1 MTSRR
6 PSLLQARGDSH
17 AHAHA
22 HSSYKLGH
30 GHGHDQHLHQQY
42 PHDAVAGPRPDDI
55 KPESAQE
62 PALLD
67 RAAVPVG
74 DQQPTDVT
82 TPSAT
87 SLVTRVVQTVSLVQ
101 IVDSSGSPLETQT
114 RFAIP
119 NTVVVDKDTGKT
131 ISASNP
137 DHTPAPAAPGSG
149 LEPTVAIQSST
160 SGINSQSPVASVPS
174 SSQTPAAAIPTISI
188 TPTSPASLSPSA
200 HSSPPPTPAAPSLGI
215 GHNGT
220 NIHHSAHHNS
230 TNSLFHAESINATH
244 SSTKHSS
251 TKTHSHTS
259 LTTTGSSTS
268 EATSLSET
276 VLSTVSSYEPLAT
289 DAAFGGVFGGD
300 GESPTTSSTEATPSA
315 PSNGTDNMLSPQQK
329 QVIGGVVG
337 GLAGAA
343 FFLVLILLALR
354 YKRRQLNAA
363 QAAGQPTS
371 ENRGLPPTIVT
382 PDGAPSGGGSGSGG
396 AMTENYNASALTA
409 AFTGLA
415 SKSSFTS
422 ANSAETGEKS
432 FYRVS
437 GKKLPSVLQV
447 GGDGYSDPR
456 SSFMS
461 STSDYYRGSQA
472 FDPVGGAGAR
482 LQLGLPMR
490 PDSGVP
496 MIRSGP
502 ARAVVAEPN
511 PFADPPKTPPAD
523 ASAPSLPRLRES
535 PSRGSRF
542 QESI

>member
-220 NIHHSAHHNS
+220 N
-230 TNSLFHAESINATH
+230 
-244 SSTKHSS
+244 
-251 TKTHSHTS
+251 
-259 LTTTGSSTS
+259 STS
-268 EATSLSET
+268 SIS
-276 VLSTVSSYEPLAT
+276 
-289 DAAFGGVFGGD
+289 
-300 GESPTTSSTEATPSA
+300 
-315 PSNGTDNMLSPQQK
+315 TDNE
-329 QVIGGVVG
+329 V
-337 GLAGAA
+337 
-343 FFLVLILLALR
+343 
-354 YKRRQLNAA
+354 
-363 QAAGQPTS
+363 
-371 ENRGLPPTIVT
+371 
-382 PDGAPSGGGSGSGG
+382 
-396 AMTENYNASALTA
+396 
-409 AFTGLA
+409 
-415 SKSSFTS
+415 
-422 ANSAETGEKS
+422 
-432 FYRVS
+432 
-437 GKKLPSVLQV
+437 
-447 GGDGYSDPR
+447 
-456 SSFMS
+456 
-461 STSDYYRGSQA
+461 
-472 FDPVGGAGAR
+472 
-482 LQLGLPMR
+482 
-490 PDSGVP
+490 
-496 MIRSGP
+496 
-502 ARAVVAEPN
+502 
-511 PFADPPKTPPAD
+511 
-523 ASAPSLPRLRES
+523 
-535 PSRGSRF
+535 
-542 QESI
+542 

>member
-6 PSLLQARGDSH
+6 PSLLQARGGPH

-30 GHGHDQHLHQQY
+30 GHGHDHHLHQQY
-42 PHDAVAGPRPDDI
+42 PHDAVAGPRPDDV
-55 KPESAQE
+55 PESAEE
-62 PALLD
+62 PELHD

-74 DQQPTDVT
+74 DQQPTNAI

-114 RFAIP
+114 HFAIP

-137 DHTPAPAAPGSG
+137 DNTPAPAAPGSSLDPSG
-149 LEPTVAIQSST
+149 VIQSST
-160 SGINSQSPVASVPS
+160 SSISSQSPAASVPS
-174 SSQTPAAAIPTISI
+174 SSQAPAASIPTISI
-188 TPTSPASLSPSA
+188 TPTSPASLTPSA

-220 NIHHSAHHNS
+220 NVHHSAHHNS
-230 TNSLFHAESINATH
+230 TNSLFHAESLNATH

-251 TKTHSHTS
+251 TKTRSHTS
-259 LTTTGSSTS
+259 LTTTEVSTS
-268 EATSLSET
+268 EATSFSET
-276 VLSTVSSYEPLAT
+276 VLSTVSSFEPTAT
-289 DAAFGGVFGGD
+289 DAAFGGVYGGT
-300 GESPTTSSTEATPSA
+300 GVSPTTGSTEAAPSA
-315 PSNGTDNMLSPQQK
+315 PSNGTDNVLSPQQK

-343 FFLVLILLALR
+343 FFLVLVLLALR

-363 QAAGQPTS
+363 QSAEQPTS
-371 ENRGLPPTIVT
+371 EGRGLPPTIVT
-382 PDGAPSGGGSGSGG
+382 PDGGPSGGSSGSGS
-396 AMTENYNASALTA
+396 AMTERYNAAAVTA

-415 SKSSFTS
+415 SKSDSAS
-422 ANSAETGEKS
+422 ANSAETGAKS

-437 GKKLPSVLQV
+437 GRKLPSVLQV

-472 FDPVGGAGAR
+472 FDPVGGSGAR
-482 LQLGLPMR
+482 LQLGVPMR

-496 MIRSGP
+496 IIRSSP
-502 ARAVVAEPN
+502 ARAVMAEPN
-511 PFADPPKTPPAD
+511 PFADPPRTPPAD
-523 ASAPSLPRLRES
+523 DSASHLPRLRES

>member
-22 HSSYKLGH
+22 HSSYKLGHGH

-62 PALLD
+62 PELQD

-149 LEPTVAIQSST
+149 LEPTVVIQSST

-220 NIHHSAHHNS
+220 NS
-230 TNSLFHAESINATH
+230 TSSI
-244 SSTKHSS
+244 STVNE
-251 TKTHSHTS
+251 THSHTS
-259 LTTTGSSTS
+259 LTTTGFSTS

-276 VLSTVSSYEPLAT
+276 VLSTVSSYEPLPT

-382 PDGAPSGGGSGSGG
+382 PDGAPSGGGSGGGGGG

-422 ANSAETGEKS
+422 ANSAETGERS